1 MAFGNLSPFT
11 WRPTNKP
18 RSPGLVGTPI
28 GNAGNV
34 GAGDWCQV
42 LLSFRTGSTPV
53 LYATDRFLIHV
64 VYTPNSDDSTPQADQ
79 MVTYGGSEQNQRRSY
94 RIDPGVTFQVPFDG
108 QLSIVAGAESP
119 ETCIVD
125 VLLNKAVALR
135 DGVAAAVALQEIEQ
149 RAAYGDPGALNLL
162 QGFNPMQQFPAPRM
176 YPPPIVGTPQLVHA
190 TWVDVPIATAIPFP
204 DGAEF
209 MEVVNDTG
217 VVGSPTRLTIAALGG
232 AFALNCASGILRTI
246 GSFGQGSACSNGTPA
261 TWTTPVALQSATV
274 WSRLGG

>member
-1 MAFGNLSPFT
+1 MAFRSLSPFT
-11 WRPTNKP
+11 WQPSNKP

-28 GNAGNV
+28 GNVGNV

-42 LLSFRTGSTPV
+42 LVSFRDTSTPV
-53 LYATDRFLIHV
+53 LYATDRFLIHA
-64 VYTPNSDDSTPQADQ
+64 VYTPNSDDSTPQTDQ
-79 MVTYGGSEQNQRRSY
+79 MVTYGGSERNRRRSY
-94 RIDPGVTFQVPFDG
+94 RIDPGLTFQAPFDG
-108 QLSIVAGAESP
+108 QVSIVAGAESP
-119 ETCIVD
+119 ETCLVD
-125 VLLNKAVALR
+125 VLLNKAASIR
-135 DGVAAAVALQEIEQ
+135 DGVAAATALQDIQQ
-149 RAAYGDPGALNLL
+149 RAMLGDERALNLL

-190 TWVDVPIATAIPFP
+190 TWVDVPINTAIPFP

-209 MEVVNDTG
+209 IEVVNDTG

-246 GSFGQGSACSNGTPA
+246 GAFGQGGACTDGVPA
-261 TWTTPVALQSATV
+261 TWASPVALQSATI